1 MCEKNEGLTELFH
14 RHREG
19 DPEAAGQI
27 VDHFSRRLCPL
38 AEQHLSGK
46 LAGRV
51 EGEDVVQSVFRTFFA
66 RSANGEFKID
76 SRAQLWQLL
85 VKITVLKARQKGRY
99 HTAEKRDARREH
111 RISDEGWV
119 VECVNR
125 EPGPEEAAVLVDQI
139 ESLLDGLPPLYEQI
153 LQQRL
158 QGFAVAEIAADC
170 GVSRQT
176 IYRALNLLQKRLN
189 DTELSG

>member
-1 MCEKNEGLTELFH
+1 MSDKNDHLTELFH

-27 VDHFSRRLCPL
+27 FDYFSRRLCPL
-38 AEQHLSGK
+38 AEQHLSQK

-66 RSANGEFKID
+66 RSANGEFTID

-85 VKITVLKARQKGRY
+85 VKITVLKARQKGRH
-99 HTAEKRDARREH
+99 HTAEKRDARREQL
-111 RISDEGWV
+111 ISGEDWL

-139 ESLLDGLPPLYEQI
+139 ETLLDGLPALYEQI
-153 LQQRL
+153 LEQRL
-158 QGFAVAEIAADC
+158 QGFAVAEIAADR
-170 GVSRQT
+170 GGSRLT
-176 IYRALNLLQKRLN
+176 VYRALGLLQKRLN
-189 DTELSG
+189 DAERSG